1 MKPIYISGESLQGE
15 SYKLFISCLFEKSN
29 IFSYEVLKDFDILHD
44 MEDKKYLYNILKS
57 EKIFN
62 NFYKKK
68 NVDERNKL
76 KSFVY
81 LNNQAVKKYLKSAD
95 SIYHWNYPNDIEN
108 LCFYKND
115 VYVFES
121 VTHEDYFVFYSEN
134 KTEIEMLKEF
144 GLKFI

>member
-1 MKPIYISGESLQGE
+1 MKPIYISGETLQGE

-44 MEDKKYLYNILKS
+44 MEDKKYLDNILKS

-115 VYVFES
+115 VWIFES

-134 KTEIEMLKEF
+134 KTEIERLKEY

>member
-29 IFSYEVLKDFDILHD
+29 IFSYEVLKDFDIIHD
-44 MEDKKYLYNILKS
+44 MEDKKYLDNILKS

-115 VYVFES
+115 VCVFES
-121 VTHEDYFVFYSEN
+121 VTHEDYFAFYAEN
-134 KTEIEMLKEF
+134 KTEIERLKEY

>member
-1 MKPIYISGESLQGE
+1 MKPIYISGETLHGE

-44 MEDKKYLYNILKS
+44 MEDKKYLDNILKS

-81 LNNQAVKKYLKSAD
+81 LNNQAVKKY
-95 SIYHWNYPNDIEN
+95 
-108 LCFYKND
+108 
-115 VYVFES
+115 
-121 VTHEDYFVFYSEN
+121 
-134 KTEIEMLKEF
+134 
-144 GLKFI
+144 

>member
-1 MKPIYISGESLQGE
+1 
-15 SYKLFISCLFEKSN
+15 
-29 IFSYEVLKDFDILHD
+29 
-44 MEDKKYLYNILKS
+44 MEDKKYLDNILKS

-115 VYVFES
+115 VCVFGS
-121 VTHEDYFVFYSEN
+121 VTHEDFFVFYSEN
-134 KTEIEMLKEF
+134 KTEIERLKEY

>member
-1 MKPIYISGESLQGE
+1 MKPIYISGETLQGE
-15 SYKLFISCLFEKSN
+15 SYKLFISCLFERSN

-44 MEDKKYLYNILKS
+44 MEDKKYLDNILKS

-115 VYVFES
+115 VCVFES
-121 VTHEDYFVFYSEN
+121 VTHEDYFVYSEN
-134 KTEIEMLKEF
+134 KTEIESLKEF
-144 GLKFI
+144 GLKLI

>member
-1 MKPIYISGESLQGE
+1 M
-15 SYKLFISCLFEKSN
+15 
-29 IFSYEVLKDFDILHD
+29 FSYEVLKDFDIIHD
-44 MEDKKYLYNILKS
+44 MEDKKYLDNILKS

-115 VYVFES
+115 VCVFES
-121 VTHEDYFVFYSEN
+121 VAHEDYFVFYSEN
-134 KTEIEMLKEF
+134 KTEIERLKEY

>member
-29 IFSYEVLKDFDILHD
+29 IFSYEVLKDFDVIHD
-44 MEDKKYLYNILKS
+44 TDDKKYFDKILKS

-68 NVDERNKL
+68 SVDERNKL

-81 LNNQAVKKYLKSAD
+81 LNNSAVKQYLKSAE
-95 SIYHWNYPNDIEN
+95 SIYHWNYPNNIEN
-108 LCFYKND
+108 SCFYKND
-115 VYVFES
+115 VCVFES
-121 VTHEDYFVFYSEN
+121 VTHEDYFVFYSGD
-134 KTEIEMLKEF
+134 KIEIDRLKEY
-144 GLKFI
+144 GLKSI

>member
-1 MKPIYISGESLQGE
+1 MKPIYISGETLQGE

-44 MEDKKYLYNILKS
+44 MEDKKYLDNILKS

-115 VYVFES
+115 VCVFGS
-121 VTHEDYFVFYSEN
+121 VTYEDFFVFYSEN
-134 KTEIEMLKEF
+134 KTEIERLKEY

>member
-1 MKPIYISGESLQGE
+1 MKQIYISGETLQGE

-44 MEDKKYLYNILKS
+44 MEDKKYLDNILKS

-134 KTEIEMLKEF
+134 KTEIERLKEF

>member
-44 MEDKKYLYNILKS
+44 MEDKKYLDNILKS

-134 KTEIEMLKEF
+134 KTEIERLKEF

>member
-29 IFSYEVLKDFDILHD
+29 IFSYEVLKDFDIIHD
-44 MEDKKYLYNILKS
+44 MEDKKYLDNILKS

-115 VYVFES
+115 VCVFES
-121 VTHEDYFVFYSEN
+121 VTHEDYFAFYSEN
-134 KTEIEMLKEF
+134 KTEIERLKEY
-144 GLKFI
+144 GLKSI

>member
-15 SYKLFISCLFEKSN
+15 LYKLFISCLFEKSN

-44 MEDKKYLYNILKS
+44 MEDKKYLDNILKS
-57 EKIFN
+57 EKILN

-115 VYVFES
+115 VCVFEF
-121 VTHEDYFVFYSEN
+121 VTHEDYFFLLREQN
-134 KTEIEMLKEF
+134 RN
-144 GLKFI
+144 

>member
-29 IFSYEVLKDFDILHD
+29 IFSYEVLKDFNILYD
-44 MEDKKYLYNILKS
+44 MEDKKYLDNILKS

-115 VYVFES
+115 VCVFES
-121 VTHEDYFVFYSEN
+121 VTHEDYFGFYSEN
-134 KTEIEMLKEF
+134 KTEIERLKEY
-144 GLKFI
+144 GLKLN

>member
-1 MKPIYISGESLQGE
+1 
-15 SYKLFISCLFEKSN
+15 
-29 IFSYEVLKDFDILHD
+29 
-44 MEDKKYLYNILKS
+44 MEDKKYLDNILKS

-95 SIYHWNYPNDIEN
+95 SIYHWNV
-108 LCFYKND
+108 C
-115 VYVFES
+115 VFES

-134 KTEIEMLKEF
+134 KTEVERLKEF

>member
-1 MKPIYISGESLQGE
+1 MKPIYISGETLQGE

-44 MEDKKYLYNILKS
+44 MEDKKYLDNILKS

-115 VYVFES
+115 VCVFGS
-121 VTHEDYFVFYSEN
+121 VTHEDFFVFYSEN
-134 KTEIEMLKEF
+134 KTEIERLKEY

>member
-1 MKPIYISGESLQGE
+1 MKPIYISGETLQGE

-44 MEDKKYLYNILKS
+44 MEDKKYLDNILKS

-115 VYVFES
+115 VCVFGS
-121 VTHEDYFVFYSEN
+121 VTHEDFFVFYSEN
-134 KTEIEMLKEF
+134 KTEIERLNEF

>member
-1 MKPIYISGESLQGE
+1 MKPIYISGETLQGE

-29 IFSYEVLKDFDILHD
+29 IFSYEVLKDFDTLHD
-44 MEDKKYLYNILKS
+44 MEDKKYLDNILKS

-62 NFYKKK
+62 SFYKKK

-81 LNNQAVKKYLKSAD
+81 LNNQAVRNYLKSAD

-115 VYVFES
+115 VCVFES

-134 KTEIEMLKEF
+134 KTEIERLKEF

>member
-1 MKPIYISGESLQGE
+1 MKPIYISGETLQGE
-15 SYKLFISCLFEKSN
+15 SYKLFINCLFEKSN

-44 MEDKKYLYNILKS
+44 MEDKKYLDNILKS

-134 KTEIEMLKEF
+134 KTEIERLKEF